1 LRGTATYNDASSN
14 IQCRAEPPINNMKSM
29 TGYGSSEG
37 KVGRG
42 LLFAEIRSVNSR
54 FLDINCKLPFSM
66 YPLEPKIKTII
77 QNNVI
82 RGKIE
87 VFVKERVHLGETVE
101 LSVNQALV
109 RQYKKCLG
117 EITQMLGMKTSSHLL
132 EVVDL
137 KELVTVKERP
147 LDMHSLWR
155 QIEKV
160 IITAVRK
167 YDSMRIAEGA
177 ALKRDQ
183 LKRLNDF
190 SRIVSMIEKR
200 CGIRLNEYKKRV
212 NEHIRDGVASDAE
225 ISNLSDKL
233 DVTEELI
240 RLKSH
245 ISQYR
250 SLIEKRGAV
259 GRQIDFLLQEMHRE
273 INTLGSKAS
282 DGSMSSLVV
291 EAKAEL
297 EKLREQVQNVE

>member
-1 LRGTATYNDASSN
+1 
-14 IQCRAEPPINNMKSM
+14 M

-42 LLFAEIRSVNSR
+42 LLFAEVRSVNSR

-66 YPLEPKIKTII
+66 YPLEPKIKNII

-82 RGKIE
+82 RGKVE

-109 RQYKKCLG
+109 KQYRKCLG
-117 EITQMLGMKTSSHLL
+117 EITQMLGMKASSHLL

-167 YDSMRIAEGA
+167 FDSMRIAEGA

-200 CGIRLNEYKKRV
+200 CGIRLNEYKKKV

-225 ISNLSDKL
+225 IANLSDKL
-233 DVTEELI
+233 DITEELI

-250 SLIEKRGAV
+250 SLIEKKGAV

-297 EKLREQVQNVE
+297 EKLREQVQNLE